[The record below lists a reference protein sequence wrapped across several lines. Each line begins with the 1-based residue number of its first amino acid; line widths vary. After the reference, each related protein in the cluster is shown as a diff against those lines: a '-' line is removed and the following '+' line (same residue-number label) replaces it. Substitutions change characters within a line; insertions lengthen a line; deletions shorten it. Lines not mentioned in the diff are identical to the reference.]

1 MVIVIN
7 DTDEEKEISFENVSD
22 KAKMYVTNDTDSL
35 KEYDV
40 PAENIKI
47 SPKSVNT
54 ISF

>member
-1 MVIVIN
+1 MLSLSKQKTVVVIVIN

-40 PAENIKI
+40 PAK
-47 SPKSVNT
+47 T
-54 ISF
+54 